1 MQKLTATAVK
11 QAKPKTKA
19 YSLSD
24 GGWLYLLV
32 KPNGTKAWRFNY
44 RFNGKQKTLAIG
56 VYPAIS
62 LKAARKKHEEARD
75 NLANGI
81 DPNVAKKAHKTAAQD
96 ALANSFEIIALE
108 WLQKRG
114 ASAYSGPC

>member
-24 GGWLYLLV
+24 GGWLYLFV

-44 RFNGKQKTLAIG
+44 RFHGKQKTLAIG

-62 LKAARKKHEEARD
+62 LKAARDKHKEAREI
-75 NLANGI
+75 LANGI
-81 DPNVAKKAHKTAAQD
+81 DPNTHKQAKRAADQD
-96 ALANSFEIIALE
+96 ALANSFEVVALANN
-108 WLQKRG
+108 LFC
-114 ASAYSGPC
+114 AV